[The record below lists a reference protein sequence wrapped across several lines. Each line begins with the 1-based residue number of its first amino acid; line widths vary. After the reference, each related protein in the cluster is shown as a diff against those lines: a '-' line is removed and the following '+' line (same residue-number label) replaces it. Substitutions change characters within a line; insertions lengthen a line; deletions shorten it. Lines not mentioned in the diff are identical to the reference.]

1 MLKENTRNQNNVCDM
16 ISVFIYLSFIFLL
29 FLAEP
34 QLLGSL
40 VPRLEIKP
48 MNPEVEV
55 YGPSCWT
62 SKEFPQSQFKKE
74 ILIYLTGK
82 KRIMGSCIISPQL

>member
-1 MLKENTRNQNNVCDM
+1 MLRENTRNQNNVCDM
-16 ISVFIYLSFIFLL
+16 ISVFIYLSFIFLH
-29 FLAEP
+29 FLAEL

-40 VPRLEIKP
+40 VPRLETKP

-62 SKEFPQSQFKKE
+62 SKEFSQSQFKKE
-74 ILIYLTGK
+74 ILIYVTGK
-82 KRIMGSCIISPQL
+82 NYTKL